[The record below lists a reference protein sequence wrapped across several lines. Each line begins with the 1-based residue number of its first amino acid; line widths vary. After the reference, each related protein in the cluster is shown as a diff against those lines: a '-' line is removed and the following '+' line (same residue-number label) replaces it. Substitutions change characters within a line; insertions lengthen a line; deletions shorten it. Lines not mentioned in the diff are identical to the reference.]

1 MNTLLPWAL
10 AVGIV
15 TVRDVRVY
23 NRPPV
28 PSEFV
33 ATGVLFGT
41 LTVLAQA
48 QPQLATAL
56 AWGMLAAIVL
66 RGTRAGPG
74 GNRTTTPGGV
84 TGRRVREQEP
94 TTTGG
99 K

>member
-10 AVGIV
+10 AIGVV

-23 NRPPV
+23 SRPPV

-33 ATGVLFGT
+33 ATGVLFGA

-48 QPQLATAL
+48 QPQLAGVL
-56 AWGMLAAIVL
+56 AWGMLLAITLKAAP
-66 RGTRAGPG
+66 AGG
-74 GNRTTTPGGV
+74 L
-84 TGRRVREQEP
+84 TGRRTPVQEP
-94 TTTGG
+94 QTTTGG